1 MTDTSNVLLSPA
13 ELAMRWGRTS
23 EYLADLRA
31 KGTGPRFIRLSERV
45 IRYKLG
51 EIVAY
56 EEANAFASNAEA
68 MAADGAAASGAGLP
82 PAA

>member
-1 MTDTSNVLLSPA
+1 MTDPSNALLSPA
-13 ELAMRWGRTS
+13 ELATRWGRTS

-31 KGTGPRFIRLSERV
+31 KGAGPRFIRLSERV

-51 EIVAY
+51 AIVAY
-56 EEANAFASNAEA
+56 EEANAFVSNAEA
-68 MAADGAAASGAGLP
+68 MAANDAAGSGADLP

>member
-1 MTDTSNVLLSPA
+1 MTDLSNVLLAPA
-13 ELAMRWGRTS
+13 DLAMRWGRTP

-31 KGTGPRFIRLSERV
+31 KGAGPRFVRLSERV

-51 EIVAY
+51 DILAY
-56 EEANAFASNAEA
+56 EEANAFASTGEA
-68 MAADGAAASGAGLP
+68 MAADDAAAYGADLP